1 MRGALGHLLNRVLV
15 PTEQCPYILN
25 GRQRENGNATYR
37 TYNKHPF
44 QYPHGNH
51 EHDGHAIPFGS
62 QFTTEC
68 IKIPYRV
75 HKDFV
80 RNGHRLLVQSPNRG
94 RGMDYV
100 FYALFRVL
108 EVMFVVGMA
117 GCVFVIPVAAIRM
130 FSVLFEKDTEEEKK
144 GG

>member
-1 MRGALGHLLNRVLV
+1 
-15 PTEQCPYILN
+15 
-25 GRQRENGNATYR
+25 
-37 TYNKHPF
+37 
-44 QYPHGNH
+44 
-51 EHDGHAIPFGS
+51 
-62 QFTTEC
+62 
-68 IKIPYRV
+68 
-75 HKDFV
+75 
-80 RNGHRLLVQSPNRG
+80 
-94 RGMDYV
+94 MDYV